1 MSEKTSVAVI
11 LGGRNS
17 ENYRSCQS
25 ARDVIDALE
34 EKGYLVSAYGMTME
48 ANWITF
54 GDLNSLKTALKK
66 DAFELNDESVK
77 DIADTKESLLP
88 PTSLLETT
96 VVFSTLMGAW
106 GSDGTMQGML
116 ETEIVRFVGS
126 DTLGGAIS
134 SDKSTAKLLM
144 EAVEIPTPRHVII
157 PDRSWRRD
165 PLSNVARAAA
175 LKTPLI
181 SKPARGSNGVGI
193 SFIRVPRDFKKG
205 IDIARNFDGRVVVE
219 KYHQPAQLFECNV
232 IEDERG
238 KPVLSAIIQT
248 NWKEADKV
256 FNFISRTDATS
267 YSFSKLTD
275 LDPEVVKLVHDYAKR
290 AFEVLKMSGYA
301 QIEFMIDKEGELLVV
316 EVNCQ
321 PYFGKDGS
329 FALSWKEAGI
339 SYSDLIDR
347 IVKEA
352 LDRPVGLV

>member
-1 MSEKTSVAVI
+1 
-11 LGGRNS
+11 
-17 ENYRSCQS
+17 
-25 ARDVIDALE
+25 
-34 EKGYLVSAYGMTME
+34 
-48 ANWITF
+48 
-54 GDLNSLKTALKK
+54 
-66 DAFELNDESVK
+66 
-77 DIADTKESLLP
+77 
-88 PTSLLETT
+88 
-96 VVFSTLMGAW
+96 MGAW

-144 EAVEIPTPRHVII
+144 EAVEVPTPKHVII
-157 PDRSWRRD
+157 PDKSWRRD

-193 SFIRVPRDFKKG
+193 THIRVPRDFKKG
-205 IDIARNFDGRVVVE
+205 IEIARNFDGRVVVE
-219 KYHQPAQLFECNV
+219 KYHQPAQLFECNI
-232 IEDERG
+232 IEDEKG
-238 KPVLSAIIQT
+238 KPVLSEIIQT
-248 NWKEADKV
+248 NWNEKDKI
-256 FNFISRTDATS
+256 FNFISRSNRSS

-290 AFEVLKMSGYA
+290 TFEVLKLSGYA

-339 SYSDLIDR
+339 SYPDLIER
-347 IVKEA
+347 IIKEA

>member
-1 MSEKTSVAVI
+1 MSDKVSVAVI

-25 ARDVIDALE
+25 ALDVISALE

-54 GDLNSLKTALKK
+54 GDLNSLKNALKK
-66 DAFELNDESVK
+66 DAFELNEESVK
-77 DIADTKESLLP
+77 DIADTTESLLP

-126 DTLGGAIS
+126 DTLGSAIS
-134 SDKSTAKLLM
+134 TDKSTAKLLM
-144 EAVEIPTPRHVII
+144 EAVQIPTPKHVII
-157 PDRSWRRD
+157 PDKSWRRD

-193 SFIRVPRDFKKG
+193 TYIRVPRDFKKG

-219 KYHQPAQLFECNV
+219 KYHQPAHLFECNV
-232 IEDERG
+232 IEDEKG
-238 KPVLSAIIQT
+238 KPVLSGVIQT
-248 NWKEADKV
+248 NWKETDKI
-256 FNFISRTDATS
+256 FNFISRTDKSS
-267 YSFSKLTD
+267 YSFSKFTE

-290 AFEVLKMSGYA
+290 AFEVLKLSGYA
-301 QIEFMIDKEGELLVV
+301 QIEFMIDKEGELLVI
-316 EVNCQ
+316 EVNSQ
-321 PYFGKDGS
+321 PFFGKDGS

-339 SYSDLIDR
+339 TYPDLIDR

>member
-25 ARDVIDALE
+25 ARDVIEALE

-54 GDLNSLKTALKK
+54 GDLNSLKAALKK

-77 DIADTKESLLP
+77 DIADTEESLLP

-96 VVFSTLMGAW
+96 AVFSTLMGAW

-157 PDRSWRRD
+157 PDKSWRRD

-175 LKTPLI
+175 LKTPLV
-181 SKPARGSNGVGI
+181 SKPSRGSNGVGVTLI
-193 SFIRVPRDFKKG
+193 KNPRDFKKAV
-205 IDIARNFDGRVVVE
+205 DIARNFDGRVVVE
-219 KYHQPAQLFECNV
+219 KFHQAVKLFECNI
-232 IEDERG
+232 IEDEKG
-238 KPVLSAIIQT
+238 KPVLSEIIKT
-248 NWKEADKV
+248 NWKELDKI
-256 FNFISRTDATS
+256 FNFISRTDKSS

-275 LDPEVVKLVHDYAKR
+275 LEPEVVKLVHDYAKK

-329 FALSWKEAGI
+329 FAMSWKEAGI
-339 SYSDLIDR
+339 SYPDLIDR

>member
-1 MSEKTSVAVI
+1 MSDKTSVAVI

-25 ARDVIDALE
+25 ARDVIDALV
-34 EKGYLVSAYGMTME
+34 EKGYVVSAYGITME

-54 GDLNSLKTALKK
+54 GDLNSLKNALKK
-66 DAFELNDESVK
+66 DSFELNDESVK
-77 DIADTKESLLP
+77 DIADTQESLLP
-88 PTSLLETT
+88 PTSLLETP

-144 EAVEIPTPRHVII
+144 EAVEVPTPKHVII
-157 PDRSWRRD
+157 PDKSWRRD

-193 SFIRVPRDFKKG
+193 THIRVPRDFKKG
-205 IDIARNFDGRVVVE
+205 IDIARNFDGRV
-219 KYHQPAQLFECNV
+219 
-232 IEDERG
+232 
-238 KPVLSAIIQT
+238 PVLSEIIQT
-248 NWKEADKV
+248 NWNEKDKI
-256 FNFISRTDATS
+256 FNFISRSNRSS

-290 AFEVLKMSGYA
+290 TFEVLKLSGYA

-339 SYSDLIDR
+339 SYPDLIER
-347 IVKEA
+347 IIKEA

>member
-1 MSEKTSVAVI
+1 MAEKTSVAVI

-34 EKGYLVSAYGMTME
+34 EKGYEVSAYGMTME
-48 ANWITF
+48 ANWVTF
-54 GDLNSLKTALKK
+54 GDLNSLKNALKK
-66 DAFELNDESVK
+66 ENFELNEQTVK
-77 DIADTKESLLP
+77 EIANTTESLLP

-144 EAVEIPTPRHVII
+144 ESVEIPTPRHVII
-157 PDRSWRRD
+157 PDKSWRRD
-165 PLSNVARAAA
+165 PLSNVARASA
-175 LKTPLI
+175 LRTPLI

-193 SFIRVPRDFKKG
+193 TYIRVPRDFKKG
-205 IDIARNFDGRVVVE
+205 IEIARNFDGRVVVE
-219 KYHQPAQLFECNV
+219 KYHQPAQLLECNI
-232 IEDERG
+232 IEDEKGR
-238 KPVLSAIIQT
+238 PVLSEIIKT

-256 FNFISRTDATS
+256 FNFISRSDKST
-267 YSFSKLTD
+267 YSFEKAKD
-275 LDPEVVKLVHDYAKR
+275 LDPEVVKLIHDYAKKT
-290 AFEVLKMSGYA
+290 FEVLKMSGYA

-321 PYFGKDGS
+321 PYLGKEGS

-339 SYSDLIDR
+339 SYEDLIER

>member
-1 MSEKTSVAVI
+1 MSDKTSVAVI

-25 ARDVIDALE
+25 ARDVIEALE

-54 GDLNSLKTALKK
+54 GDLNSLKIALKK

-77 DIADTKESLLP
+77 DIADIEESLLP

-144 EAVEIPTPRHVII
+144 EAMEIPTPKHVII
-157 PDRSWRRD
+157 PDKSWRRD

-175 LKTPLI
+175 LKTPLVA
-181 SKPARGSNGVGI
+181 KPSRGSNGVGVTLI
-193 SFIRVPRDFKKG
+193 KNPRDFKKG
-205 IDIARNFDGRVVVE
+205 VDIARNFDGRVVVE
-219 KYHQPAQLFECNV
+219 KFHQAVKLFECNV
-232 IEDERG
+232 IEDEKG
-238 KPVLSAIIQT
+238 KPVLSEIIKT
-248 NWKEADKV
+248 NWKELDKI
-256 FNFISRTDATS
+256 FNFISRTDKSS

-275 LDPEVVKLVHDYAKR
+275 LEPEVVKLVHDYAKR

-329 FALSWKEAGI
+329 FALSWKESGI
-339 SYSDLIDR
+339 SYPDLIER
-347 IVKEA
+347 IINEA
-352 LDRPVGLV
+352 LARPAGLV

>member
-1 MSEKTSVAVI
+1 MSDKTSVAVI

-25 ARDVIDALE
+25 ARDVIDALV
-34 EKGYLVSAYGMTME
+34 EKGYVVSAYGITME

-54 GDLNSLKTALKK
+54 GDLNSLKNALKK
-66 DAFELNDESVK
+66 DSFELNDESVK
-77 DIADTKESLLP
+77 DIADTQESLLP
-88 PTSLLETT
+88 PTSLLETP

-144 EAVEIPTPRHVII
+144 EAVEVPTPKHVII
-157 PDRSWRRD
+157 PDKSWRRD

-193 SFIRVPRDFKKG
+193 THIRVPRDFKKG

-219 KYHQPAQLFECNV
+219 KYHQPAQLFECNI
-232 IEDERG
+232 IEDAKG
-238 KPVLSAIIQT
+238 KPVLSEIIQT
-248 NWKEADKV
+248 NWNEKDKI
-256 FNFISRTDATS
+256 FISRSNRSS

-290 AFEVLKMSGYA
+290 TFEVLKLSGYA

-339 SYSDLIDR
+339 SYPDLIER
-347 IVKEA
+347 IIKEA

>member
-1 MSEKTSVAVI
+1 MSDKTSVAVI

-25 ARDVIDALE
+25 ARDVISALE
-34 EKGYLVSAYGMTME
+34 QKGYLVSAYGMTMD
-48 ANWITF
+48 ANWISF
-54 GDLNSLKTALKK
+54 GDLNSLKNALKK
-66 DAFELNDESVK
+66 DAFELTDESVK
-77 DIADTKESLLP
+77 DIAGTTESLLP

-126 DTLGGAIS
+126 
-134 SDKSTAKLLM
+134 TAKLLM

-157 PDRSWRRD
+157 PDKSWRRD

-193 SFIRVPRDFKKG
+193 TYIRVPRDFKKG
-205 IDIARNFDGRVVVE
+205 VDIARNFDGRVVVE

-232 IEDERG
+232 IEDEKG

-248 NWKEADKV
+248 NWNEKDRI
-256 FNFISRTDATS
+256 FNFISRTDASS
-267 YSFSKLTD
+267 YSFSKLTS

-301 QIEFMIDKEGELLVV
+301 QIEFMIDKEGELLLV

-339 SYSDLIDR
+339 SYPDLIDR

-352 LDRPVGLV
+352 LDRPVGLI